1 MMDLLREMMTLG
13 LGRDEE
19 LGDGGGPRARRRGPG
34 WRGVPKGH
42 SGKLRHVIPNSEKGR
57 K

>member
-1 MMDLLREMMTLG
+1 MTLG